1 MGSPSAIK
9 PDTDAVAH
17 APVSAAAASPSPSAE
32 STPAPPPVR
41 ARLRRSAGER
51 PPAKAPIRGV
61 HLLRVLIALLV
72 SAMCLLTVGGAVLV
86 LLLWQQ
92 DRAASVLT
100 SQLERTWDLFDSLR
114 AIERIVAFAAIPV
127 GMAWIGLVTLN
138 VRRATGQRHN
148 PIIAACSLPVGV
160 LGAWI
165 IGRELVEPASD
176 FIGRGSGFVLQAVF
190 LAIPLLALLR
200 VAHAAEARHR
210 PMRAAYVVAVA
221 SLGALQ
227 FVGGLS
233 TIDRTTPAEDW
244 SRVGAYLVIMALFQI
259 LGALT
264 VTEGARAIEDGAT
277 SRYELRHRFGESL
290 LSQLN

>member
-1 MGSPSAIK
+1 MK
-9 PDTDAVAH
+9 PDTDA
-17 APVSAAAASPSPSAE
+17 PVNAAGSDA
-32 STPAPPPVR
+32 PAPSG
-41 ARLRRSAGER
+41 RSAVS
-51 PPAKAPIRGV
+51 PAKAPFRGANV
-61 HLLRVLIALLV
+61 LRMLMALLLSV
-72 SAMCLLTVGGAVLV
+72 MCLLTVGGAILV

-100 SQLERTWDLFDSLR
+100 SQLERTWSLFDTLR
-114 AIERIVAFAAIPV
+114 EIERIVAFATIPV
-127 GMAWIGLVTLN
+127 AMAWIGLVTLN

-148 PIIAACSLPVGV
+148 PIVAACSLPVGV
-160 LGAWI
+160 IGAWI
-165 IGRELVEPASD
+165 IGRELVDPASD
-176 FIGRGSGFVLQAVF
+176 IIGRGSGFLLQAVF

-210 PMRAAYVVAVA
+210 PMRAAYVIAVA

-233 TIDRTTPAEDW
+233 TIDQTSPAEDW
-244 SRVGAYLVIMALFQI
+244 SRIGAYLVIMALFQV

-264 VTEGARAIEDGAT
+264 LTEGARAVEDGAT
-277 SRYELRHRFGESL
+277 SRYDLRHRFGESL